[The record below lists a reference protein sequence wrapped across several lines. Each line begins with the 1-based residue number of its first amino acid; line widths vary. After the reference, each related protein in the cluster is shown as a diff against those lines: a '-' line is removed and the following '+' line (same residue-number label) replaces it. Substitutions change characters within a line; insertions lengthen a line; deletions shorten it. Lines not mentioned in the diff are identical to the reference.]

1 LICSAIEARDLLTGR
16 LGGDRTGSEPEA
28 IDQRLDALDAGGRAQ
43 EAREAWQQALDIL
56 DDLHHPDAEDVR
68 AKAEMRLRG
77 G

>member
-1 LICSAIEARDLLTGR
+1 MICSAIEARDLLTGR
-16 LGGDRTGSEPEA
+16 LGGDRTGSESEA